1 MNATAA
7 APTRPDRLLLRLLAT
22 AVLALGMLVSGTA
35 IAPVQAQ
42 AASAPFGPD
51 VSRWQHPNGKAI
63 SWSKVKNAGNSFAII
78 KATEGSSYTNGWYAK
93 DVAGARKAGLV
104 VGAYHYAR
112 PTSSMSSA
120 VSQARHF
127 VSVIGDVRQAGT
139 MPPILDIEST
149 GGLGA
154 GQLVTWAQVFTETV
168 RQLTGRAPVVYT
180 YVNFWSSRMAGT
192 TAFTRFPLWLAYYN
206 AQVYPPLIGG
216 WQDHTMWQYTDRA
229 KISGIAGGVDRNR
242 FMGTASELAAFAD
255 GTIETPWPVTA
266 PGGPTKVKATGAI
279 RSARVTWVPGAA
291 NGSLPTTY
299 TVTASPG
306 GASTIVSGTRTSA
319 TVPGLTVGTSYSFTV
334 QATNAAGTSRSSSA
348 SSAALVRGDVPTSP
362 TDVTATATADAV
374 TVSWAAAGR
383 QPTSYRVYR
392 CASETSTTCTPTST
406 VLASAGVPTARYV
419 DTSVLGGMHY
429 RYVVTAVNR
438 WGSSKRSAAAA
449 ATPPVTHLDAP
460 TVTARSGA
468 GSVTLSWKRSL
479 GAQKYQVVRC
489 EGACVPTLTSGGTAV
504 GSSVVATVAAPRTS
518 FTNTMRPGAGYSY
531 AVRAVTGSVVST
543 LSAPVYGKAASRA
556 PGVVAAMNH
565 DTVKRGST
573 VTLAGRVNAAY
584 AGERLYRQYWTGRSW
599 RTVTSTVASANGSYR
614 FTIRP
619 TVKSRTSYRVVLL
632 GTATH
637 MTGISRALRL
647 TAR

>member
-7 APTRPDRLLLRLLAT
+7 APTRPDRLLLRLLAV
-22 AVLALGMLVSGTA
+22 AVLALGMLVSGAA

-42 AASAPFGPD
+42 AVSAPFGPD
-51 VSRWQHPNGKAI
+51 VSRWQHPGGKAI
-63 SWSKVKNAGNSFAII
+63 SWSKVKKAGNSFAIV
-78 KATEGSSYTNGWYAK
+78 KATEGSSYTNAWYAK

-127 VSVIGDVRQAGT
+127 ASVIGDVRQTGT

-168 RQLTGRAPVVYT
+168 RQLTGRTPVVYT

-206 AQVYPPLIGG
+206 PHVYPPLIGG

-229 KISGIAGGVDRNR
+229 TISGISGGVDRNR
-242 FMGTASELAAFAD
+242 FMGTAADLAVFAD
-255 GTIETPWPVTA
+255 GTLETPWPVTA
-266 PGGPTKVKATGAI
+266 PGAPTKVKATGSI
-279 RSARVTWVPGAA
+279 RSATLTWVPGAA

-306 GASTIVSGTRTSA
+306 GESTVVSGTRTSA
-319 TVPGLTVGTSYSFTV
+319 TVSGLTAGTSYSFTV
-334 QATNAAGTSRSSSA
+334 QATNAAGTSRSSSP
-348 SSAALVRGDVPTSP
+348 SSAVLVRDDVPTAPANVKAVAS
-362 TDVTATATADAV
+362 TGSVTITW
-374 TVSWAAAGR
+374 SAAGR
-383 QPTSYRVYR
+383 APTSYRVYR
-392 CASETSTTCTPTST
+392 CASETSSSCTPTST
-406 VLASAGVPTARYV
+406 VLATVDVPTTRYV
-419 DTSVLGGMHY
+419 DTDVLGGMHY
-429 RYVVTAVNR
+429 RYLVTALNR
-438 WGSSKRSAAAA
+438 WGSSARSAAAS

-460 TVTARSGA
+460 AVTARSGA

-479 GAQKYQVVRC
+479 GAQKYEVVRC
-489 EGACVPTLTSGGTAV
+489 EGSCPPSLPNGRTSD
-504 GSSVVATVAAPRTS
+504 GSTVVATVSAPRTS
-518 FTNTMRPGAGYSY
+518 FTNTMRPGAGYTY

-584 AGERLYRQYWTGRSW
+584 AGERVYRQYWTGRSW
-599 RTVTSTVASANGSYR
+599 RTVTSAVASTNGSYS

-619 TVKSRTSYRVVLL
+619 TVRSRTSYRVVLL

-637 MTGISRALRL
+637 MTGVSRTLRL